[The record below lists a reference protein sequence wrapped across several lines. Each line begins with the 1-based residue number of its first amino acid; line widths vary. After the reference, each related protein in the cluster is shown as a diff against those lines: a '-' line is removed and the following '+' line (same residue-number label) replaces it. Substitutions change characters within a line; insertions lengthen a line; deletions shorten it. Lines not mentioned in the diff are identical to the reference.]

1 MKERISS
8 STRAFV
14 LARDSYE
21 CQASRLDPH
30 AGSCRDGFG
39 SILLRSRGGREPG
52 PMFLQM
58 SHTKPRGELSMGMKT
73 SPIPA
78 HLITLCPGHH
88 TGTEA
93 GSNWEAVHREVIRDH
108 LERLTMLGTS
118 TEEAR

>member
-8 STRAFV
+8 STRAYV
-14 LARDSYE
+14 LARDSFQ
-21 CQASRLDPH
+21 CQASLLDPD
-30 AGSCRDGFG
+30 AGPCRDAFG
-39 SILLRSRGGREPG
+39 SVLARYHFLHDSG
-52 PMFLQM
+52 PVYLQM

-118 TEEAR
+118 IEETR